1 MPNDTILYYAAKTAA
16 ELEMILNL
24 DLTNNV
30 TTWITQNELFLNIKK
45 TEYVIYGT
53 RQHKNIQDEV
63 IISYDG
69 TPHTRSTTFKYLG
82 IYIDNSLSFNDHIE
96 YIIKKAPKRL
106 GLLRRIRGSLILQ
119 TIFTR
124 P

>member
-53 RQHKNIQDEV
+53 R
-63 IISYDG
+63 
-69 TPHTRSTTFKYLG
+69 
-82 IYIDNSLSFNDHIE
+82 
-96 YIIKKAPKRL
+96 
-106 GLLRRIRGSLILQ
+106 
-119 TIFTR
+119 
-124 P
+124 